1 MRLAWSW
8 LACAAVARAA
18 RHLTPAQRD
27 AFFEDGLVVL
37 GKLLDEAA
45 VAAIEVEYDRFM
57 SGIHAEEMG
66 KDFTDM
72 SKPFGTPFD
81 QWSVVNGMLPH
92 RYHPPLRN
100 NAWERLLPKLR
111 EVFPA
116 RWSRCHAASL
126 YRRTV
131 SRSIRRITTSS
142 STSAPARATRCLR
155 CTRTWPIG
163 RRLPHGQR
171 HAHRHADAS
180 DRRRK
185 RQRTAAFATCRGAR
199 RKKLRP
205 HRPLREGRE
214 EGHAVVAEVA
224 DDEEMRLAE
233 VPRGGV
239 TLHDE
244 WVVHGS
250 PGNRS
255 PRHRRT
261 YVIASARGP
270 SSTPRGRR
278 LTHSHND
285 DVNWDVLN
293 PEIAAAAARRNC
305 DCE

>member
-1 MRLAWSW
+1 MRLALSW

-57 SGIHAEEMG
+57 SGIHADVMG

-81 QWSVVNGMLPH
+81 EWSVINGMLPH

-100 NAWERLLPKLR
+100 NAWERLAAEIAA
-111 EVFPA
+111 EVFPGVEMVQDYDQLLDKRPGKGDA
-116 RWSRCHAASL
+116 VFAMHQDMAYWPPASL
-126 YRRTV
+126 TANDTRTV
-131 SRSIRRITTSS
+131 TLTLAIDDETAENGCIRYVPGSQKER
-142 STSAPARATRCLR
+142 
-155 CTRTWPIG
+155 
-163 RRLPHGQR
+163 
-171 HAHRHADAS
+171 
-180 DRRRK
+180 
-185 RQRTAAFATCRGAR
+185 
-199 RKKLRP
+199 KLRP
-205 HRPLREGRE
+205 HRPLHEGRE
-214 EGHAVVAEVA
+214 EGHAVVADVA
-224 DDEEMRLAE
+224 DDEEIRLAE

-250 PGNRS
+250 PGNQS

-261 YVIASARGP
+261 YVIAFRTRAIVDAERAAGF
-270 SSTPRGRR
+270 
-278 LTHSHND
+278 THSHND
-285 DVNWDVLN
+285 DVNWDVFN
-293 PEIAAAAARRNC
+293 PEIAAAAARV
-305 DCE
+305 EL

>member
-1 MRLAWSW
+1 MPRRAWSW
-8 LACAAVARAA
+8 LACAVAAA
-18 RHLTPAQRD
+18 RGAHLTPAQRD

-37 GKLLDEAA
+37 GKMLDEDA

-100 NAWERLLPKLR
+100 NAWERLAAEIAA
-111 EVFPA
+111 EVFPGVEMVQDYDQLLDKRPGKGDA
-116 RWSRCHAASL
+116 VFAMHQDMAYWPPASL
-126 YRRTV
+126 TANDTRTV
-131 SRSIRRITTSS
+131 TLTLAIDDETAENGCIRFVPGSQKER
-142 STSAPARATRCLR
+142 
-155 CTRTWPIG
+155 
-163 RRLPHGQR
+163 
-171 HAHRHADAS
+171 
-180 DRRRK
+180 
-185 RQRTAAFATCRGAR
+185 
-199 RKKLRP
+199 KLRP
-205 HRPLREGRE
+205 HRPLAKSRD

-224 DDEEMRLAE
+224 DDEEIRLAE

-250 PGNRS
+250 PGNAS

-261 YVIASARGP
+261 YVIAFRTRAIVDAERAAGF
-270 SSTPRGRR
+270 
-278 LTHSHND
+278 THSHND
-285 DVNWDVLN
+285 DVNWDVFN
-293 PEIAAAAARRNC
+293 PEIAAASRA
-305 DCE
+305 EL